1 MTKTEHP
8 PKRLTREE
16 TRQKLKR
23 FLKEGDGEDVAS
35 VLVHSLMH
43 RADTM
48 AGVQEDASEHLD
60 DEQN

>member
-1 MTKTEHP
+1 MTKTEQP

-35 VLVHSLMH
+35 VLMHSLMH

-48 AGVQEDASEHLD
+48 AGAQEDAYEHLD